1 MMMAGNT
8 GYCYNAPPAD
18 IRTQSQSLSRDQELD
33 NLGYFSQERQ
43 IEGIRISS
51 KNGVELSRF
60 EINERLMK
68 GKS

>member
-1 MMMAGNT
+1 MLHL
-8 GYCYNAPPAD
+8 AD